1 MYIDTPQCF
10 ENNITGNEIY
20 MPAYFSI
27 CVWEQLC
34 SIPRIACH
42 IEVFVPVF
50 YDLLY
55 CIFALK
61 QWLFGYEL
69 TDTLLVFAKSSINI
83 LASKKKIDF
92 LKPLQEA
99 QKKHEGFPAINL
111 HLRDKVL
118 FI

>member
-1 MYIDTPQCF
+1 MFYSR
-10 ENNITGNEIY
+10 
-20 MPAYFSI
+20 M
-27 CVWEQLC
+27 
-34 SIPRIACH
+34 ACH

-118 FI
+118 FIYLCESLDSMLLINIFRLKPLA